1 MKIENLK
8 FQDFLRL
15 KKKNLQ
21 TVKNINLKKKFTK
34 PSCRA
39 FTINLFQKHIS
50 TLFLRREYIV
60 FMVKK

>member
-15 KKKNLQ
+15 KKKKF